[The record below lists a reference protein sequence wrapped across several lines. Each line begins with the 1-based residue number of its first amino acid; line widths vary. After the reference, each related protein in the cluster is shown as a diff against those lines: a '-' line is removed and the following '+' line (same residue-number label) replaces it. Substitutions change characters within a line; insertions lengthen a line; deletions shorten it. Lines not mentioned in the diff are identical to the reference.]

1 MTSLHGHSKEPLFVK
16 KISLR
21 IWSLQD
27 EIEAVIVE
35 KIKNDPEIAKSKII
49 EDLTQEY
56 SINIAPLL
64 KENETSNE
72 EKTSEEDTE
81 QTDSEGEEAA
91 KEKEDE
97 EIDETSEELKVSQ
110 RTPLIIEDKL
120 AYGTTIISEITMN
133 NMFLFCTNKFV
144 LGSAVVIEFLV
155 PKIFSVSG
163 IVAHCR
169 EVNMKTRV
177 ISDKKMLYRLDVEF
191 NFIKDGERSL
201 LREFLQSIEPTIA
214 RPNTKSV
221 VKEVIEDENEEELSD
236 EADELDDLDL

>member
-1 MTSLHGHSKEPLFVK
+1 MILKL
-16 KISLR
+16 L
-21 IWSLQD
+21 
-27 EIEAVIVE
+27 
-35 KIKNDPEIAKSKII
+35 KSKII

-177 ISDKKMLYRLDVEF
+177 ISDKKC
-191 NFIKDGERSL
+191 FI
-201 LREFLQSIEPTIA
+201 
-214 RPNTKSV
+214 V
-221 VKEVIEDENEEELSD
+221 
-236 EADELDDLDL
+236 